1 MSYINLID
9 LVPMAAVVIGT
20 VYLIISNRRK
30 HETP

>member
-1 MSYINLID
+1 MNWID
-9 LVPMAAVVIGT
+9 IFCMAAVVIGT